1 MLAANITPVHSSPET
16 ESTTVEQANTTE
28 ELLPIQVSGWRTRKT
43 NPVWKHFAPLHISAR
58 DYKCNTF
65 VCLLCRNCGTN
76 STVKLGNGT
85 SLSPTGL
92 KNHLR
97 SNHREEYDM
106 IIRAQSDGE
115 KNHDSTAKPSIMD
128 HLTAKTDVK
137 LVFKN
142 NYIRWIVEENQKFNI
157 GASQSFRNMIGSL
170 SSKVT
175 IPDRREL
182 LYNLDG
188 KRESTIKVIKT
199 MLNGNSF
206 SITVDHWTSIA
217 NENYG
222 AITLHFIQNFELQTI
237 ILSFMKHQG
246 GCSGEELA
254 HQLYTSLQSW
264 GLDVKK
270 HLVAIVSDSCSN
282 MNKFGMIVCN
292 DHDVQHHYCADHILH
307 LTALKS
313 FATDT
318 CIEPLKS
325 LKALVN
331 FINSS
336 PQSNA
341 KLVDCQKK
349 ISPGKKPLKLLNE
362 VRTRWWSTYS
372 MIQRANRL
380 KQALLMMKRNEVM
393 LRQQNRRQLAVS
405 KLEQLCLDEDDFNTL
420 GFLEE
425 LLAPF
430 ADAQRCLEGEKYV
443 NISLIV
449 LVIKKLQSALVGA
462 YAAAEHEPQLQRVIE
477 DMMNDFNERWG
488 EEISYSSD
496 VERVSGNRQKGIP
509 KYAYWGAVLDPRTK
523 RQTLA
528 LLEQDEKRQIWSDIQ
543 DELVTVA
550 IRQEEEEQ
558 HNNGNICNN
567 NNNDQLQR
575 RPKGAATF
583 LTIGYSEESNE
594 GDDENNTMTIIADIT
609 LELAMYKADKGCLM
623 NNENGNYYDP
633 LEWWQN
639 NHAKFPNVWKLAK
652 CILSIPATSAPSER
666 VFSAAANIIDKKRAR
681 ITADNAEILMF
692 LRGNKTLVNWDA

>member
-1 MLAANITPVHSSPET
+1 
-16 ESTTVEQANTTE
+16 
-28 ELLPIQVSGWRTRKT
+28 
-43 NPVWKHFAPLHISAR
+43 
-58 DYKCNTF
+58 
-65 VCLLCRNCGTN
+65 
-76 STVKLGNGT
+76 
-85 SLSPTGL
+85 
-92 KNHLR
+92 
-97 SNHREEYDM
+97 
-106 IIRAQSDGE
+106 
-115 KNHDSTAKPSIMD
+115 
-128 HLTAKTDVK
+128 
-137 LVFKN
+137 
-142 NYIRWIVEENQKFNI
+142 
-157 GASQSFRNMIGSL
+157 
-170 SSKVT
+170 
-175 IPDRREL
+175 
-182 LYNLDG
+182 
-188 KRESTIKVIKT
+188 
-199 MLNGNSF
+199 
-206 SITVDHWTSIA
+206 
-217 NENYG
+217 
-222 AITLHFIQNFELQTI
+222 
-237 ILSFMKHQG
+237 
-246 GCSGEELA
+246 
-254 HQLYTSLQSW
+254 
-264 GLDVKK
+264 
-270 HLVAIVSDSCSN
+270 
-282 MNKFGMIVCN
+282 
-292 DHDVQHHYCADHILH
+292 
-307 LTALKS
+307 
-313 FATDT
+313 
-318 CIEPLKS
+318 
-325 LKALVN
+325 
-331 FINSS
+331 
-336 PQSNA
+336 
-341 KLVDCQKK
+341 
-349 ISPGKKPLKLLNE
+349 
-362 VRTRWWSTYS
+362 

-380 KQALLMMKRNEVM
+380 KQALLMMKWNEVM

-477 DMMNDFNERWG
+477 DMLSNFNERWG

-583 LTIGYSEESNE
+583 LTMGYSEESNE

-666 VFSAAANIIDKKRAR
+666 VFSAAANIIEVQLQ
-681 ITADNAEILMF
+681 T
-692 LRGNKTLVNWDA
+692 